1 MFIND
6 AQVLIAV
13 QGGESFR
20 TADYSRL
27 NLYYWFIIAEGRV
40 SLGLRAIIHS
50 IPFISYL
57 IDGILFS
64 RLPSLSALTHER
76 CGETRL

>member
-27 NLYYWFIIAEGRV
+27 NLYYWFIAEGRV

-50 IPFISYL
+50 IPFISYKI